1 MKIIIAGSRSITDF
15 TKVAGILDDFWAIGI
30 PITEVVCGMAK
41 GVDSIGLWWAKQM
54 GIPVKEFPADWD
66 KYRRTA
72 GPIRNKQM
80 GDYADAA
87 IVIYRP
93 DISKGSKNMIE
104 TMKKLGKP
112 VYTIEF

>member
-1 MKIIIAGSRSITDF
+1 MKTIIAGSRKIEDETQVI
-15 TKVAGILDDFWAIGI
+15 KILDGYFRAGM

-41 GVDSIGLWWAKQM
+41 GVDMIGWWWAKVL

-66 KYRRTA
+66 KYGRAA

-80 GDYADAA
+80 GDYADNA

-93 DISKGSKNMIE
+93 SVSKGSKNMIKV
-104 TMKKLGKP
+104 MKKLNKQ
-112 VYTIEF
+112 VHVIEI